1 MVVWE
6 TRVDTC
12 LGMWEACIVVAI
24 VGVEVGMPVIVVV
37 VIVVALGVVVVQ
49 IVV

>member
-6 TRVDTC
+6 TLVDTC
-12 LGMWEACIVVAI
+12 LGMWEACIVVVI
-24 VGVEVGMPVIVVV
+24 VGVGVGMPVI
-37 VIVVALGVVVVQ
+37 VALGVVVVQ